1 MKRNK
6 LDQIKITKWAK
17 IWTNITLRAQYQPVL
32 RGSFSMRLRASLNY
46 LTRVNNQHITSQHIT
61 LAYY

>member
-32 RGSFSMRLRASLNY
+32 RGSLICGIPLNVY
-46 LTRVNNQHITSQHIT
+46 TST
-61 LAYY
+61 